1 MAAGTV
7 QLVAGRG
14 LTSIFERI
22 CGEMW
27 SVSPYALCDHRCVYC
42 ITGVQGVSD
51 PIMAADDARGAT
63 RRFVRCA
70 PSDSLYLLGA
80 FSDAYP
86 NVEAEG
92 GLTRAVLEELL
103 AAEARVTIITKGT
116 TVLRDVDLLVLGG
129 DRVHVQVSL
138 CTLDEDALARLDVGA
153 PTGAARLAAVDALL
167 GAGLR
172 VGVNALPWI
181 PGVTDTRALIDAVD
195 PAAEIVFSPLAF
207 GDGRDSMR
215 LLGREYRRPDVWRA
229 YDDAYR
235 AFGHVPNTS
244 WVRPSPPPQENHPL
258 LRLPRRDCDVPV
270 GVPGGR
276 RAR

>member
-1 MAAGTV
+1 M
-7 QLVAGRG
+7 
-14 LTSIFERI
+14 FEPI
-22 CGEMW
+22 CGAMW
-27 SVSPYALCDHRCVYC
+27 SVTPYTLCDHRCVYC
-42 ITGVQGVSD
+42 ITGVQGVSN
-51 PIMAADDARGAT
+51 PIMAADDARDAT
-63 RRFVRCA
+63 RQFVRCA
-70 PSDSLYLLGA
+70 PSDPLYLLGA

-86 NVEAEG
+86 NVEAEQ
-92 GLTRAVLEELL
+92 GLTRVVLKELV
-103 AAEARVTIITKGT
+103 ATGARVTIITKGT

-138 CTLDEDALARLDVGA
+138 CTLDEDVLAHIDLGA
-153 PTGAARLAAVDALL
+153 PTGAARLAVVDALL
-167 GAGLR
+167 SAGLS

-195 PAAEIVFSPLAF
+195 PAAEIVFSPLGF
-207 GDGRDSMR
+207 GEGRDSMR

-229 YDDAYR
+229 YDEAYR

-258 LRLPRRDCDVPV
+258 RRLPQLVDEAPV
-270 GVPGGR
+270 ELSMAP